1 MQKELERKRKPVV
14 LTRCS
19 LTASL
24 RSCLFSVVRENV
36 KVHRA
41 KKHGVPLTPTALSM
55 LSRHPQPHCV
65 IGKQLLSSS
74 HELFIEKW
82 VIRLSRH
89 WKIENPTAGTMRCFF
104 LWFHTYQIKGNSSMS
119 LLGNLDSGGHTTVWI
134 VFQRRDHQSCGKTQF

>member
-41 KKHGVPLTPTALSM
+41 KKHGVPL
-55 LSRHPQPHCV
+55 
-65 IGKQLLSSS
+65 LL
-74 HELFIEKW
+74 FPEKGGG
-82 VIRLSRH
+82 RER
-89 WKIENPTAGTMRCFF
+89 ERERERMF
-104 LWFHTYQIKGNSSMS
+104 TY
-119 LLGNLDSGGHTTVWI
+119 T
-134 VFQRRDHQSCGKTQF
+134 